1 MKKNEKIEPK
11 RKGKIEKKMG
21 KTKEWRM
28 KKKENKMERKK
39 RRKQPVRYQSPS
51 GHQKPAFRA
60 LMTKNLGPARGPDS
74 CL

>member
-1 MKKNEKIEPK
+1 MKKIEPK
-11 RKGKIEKKMG
+11 RKRKIEKKRG

-60 LMTKNLGPARGPDS
+60 LMTKNLGPARGPDR